1 MNSLIIDM
9 PDLQTIRQRYASS
22 FITLLFWIFWFYLW
36 LPLISLIA
44 WVLGVDLLYDRMV
57 VEGGYDA
64 FIATLP
70 TYALVVVLMGAI
82 FVIWGV
88 YNLQRFRGKERRSHV
103 HPVDNATIANYF
115 IVDPVQLGEWQQAKN
130 LVIHLDEL
138 GMIQSVEK
146 RTLTQESGDATP

>member
-9 PDLQTIRQRYASS
+9 PDLQTIRQRYAST

-57 VEGGYDA
+57 VKGGYDA
-64 FIATLP
+64 FVASLP
-70 TYALVVVLMGAI
+70 TYSLVVVVMGAVLI
-82 FVIWGV
+82 IWGI
-88 YNLQRFRGKERRSHV
+88 YNMQRFRGKERRSHV
-103 HPVDNATIANYF
+103 HPVENSTIANYF
-115 IVDPVQLGEWQQAKN
+115 IVDPVQLTEWQQEKN

-146 RTLTQESGDATP
+146 RTLTQASGDATT